1 MTMIPNKYTRPFGCE
16 NLHAVFF
23 QSCADRG
30 GVSPAVMV
38 MIPEAAD
45 KLTAALKQAHEMGAR
60 LLILCDTEEQA
71 ADAKQVALV
80 LLPDHREVSLSRAEA
95 GAWGLN

>member
-23 QSCADRG
+23 QSYADRG

-38 MIPEAAD
+38 MIPEGAD
-45 KLTAALKQAHEMGAR
+45 KLTTALMQVHKLQAR

-71 ADAKQVALV
+71 ADAKQVALD

>member
-38 MIPEAAD
+38 MIPEGAD
-45 KLTAALKQAHEMGAR
+45 KLTTALMQVHKLQAR

-71 ADAKQVALV
+71 VDAKQVALD
-80 LLPDHREVSLSRAEA
+80 LLPNHQVVSLSRAAA